1 MLYNP
6 EPDMDTTKLKA
17 KKKFFLIYVYDIS
30 HQKNTIQNHYELQ
43 FHTHQDGYDLK
54 NRKIRNVREDVEK
67 SFYADGGKAKS

>member
-43 FHTHQDGYDLK
+43 FHTH
-54 NRKIRNVREDVEK
+54 
-67 SFYADGGKAKS
+67 